1 MLDVVDISIMR
12 SINSKYRFITVASKK
27 INLHTKDTKF
37 LRDPEEIVD
46 VWNKYDKEIR
56 ELKDNLFYLLI
67 K

>member
-12 SINSKYRFITVASKK
+12 SINSKYRFITVASKE

-37 LRDPEEIVD
+37 LGDPEEIVE

>member
-12 SINSKYRFITVASKK
+12 SINSKYRFITVASKE

-46 VWNKYDKEIR
+46 VWNKYDKGIR